1 MNETKR
7 TLIFL
12 AVALVSVGA
21 AAATYYG
28 SVPHKDADSGRI
40 GTEFYPDFKFPT
52 DAQVLRV
59 VVYDKDTAAIKPFT
73 VEYKDGKWK
82 IPSHHNYPVD
92 GKDRLAKTAASV
104 IGTSRTAFVSRLKS
118 DQARYDVLDPED
130 PDDTV
135 LTGRGRKITI
145 SKNDGTVLAE
155 YIIGKPSELP
165 GQTDTYYVRATKADD
180 SNTIYLAKLKM
191 DLSTKFSD
199 WIEPDLLKVDREL
212 LSEIRIDNYSID
224 EQQGAIIPGDA
235 TELTR
240 KNPSDPWILKGI
252 KPNEELKLDAVN
264 TLVNN
269 LDNLRLVGVR
279 PKPPGVL
286 PDLSIDPRYA
296 QSRNLV
302 DILRADMQEKGYFV
316 GSDRKGGKPRV
327 FSKEGELEAGTSEG
341 LLYALNFGQ
350 IFTGTEFEIETG
362 LSKDS
367 KEKGAKDADKS
378 KATDAK
384 TADAKTAEKNGA
396 KKDGK
401 DAKDKDKEQL
411 KRRYL
416 MVYVK
421 FDPALVGFPP
431 IRPLE
436 PKKPQGL
443 VLDQPA
449 TKSAPAAPPA
459 SSPAASSPVG
469 ASGTK
474 SEPNSPPANNGKTD
488 QKHSSATRLDDSRML
503 ALALPDP
510 PKSSDPK
517 AGDGKAATPPKAPAA
532 PQKGTPAGKS
542 GPVIKPAAPAKR
554 DPKAEYDKALVQ
566 YKKDIEKY
574 QNDKSEFEKKIKKG
588 QEKAKQL
595 NERFGPWYY
604 VISAESFENLR
615 QARASLIQPKG
626 TDAAKKAAP
635 GAGAQPP
642 FDALP
647 MK

>member
-1 MNETKR
+1 M
-7 TLIFL
+7 
-12 AVALVSVGA
+12 AL
-21 AAATYYG
+21 
-28 SVPHKDADSGRI
+28 
-40 GTEFYPDFKFPT
+40 
-52 DAQVLRV
+52 Q
-59 VVYDKDTAAIKPFT
+59 
-73 VEYKDGKWK
+73 
-82 IPSHHNYPVD
+82 
-92 GKDRLAKTAASV
+92 
-104 IGTSRTAFVSRLKS
+104 
-118 DQARYDVLDPED
+118 
-130 PDDTV
+130 
-135 LTGRGRKITI
+135 
-145 SKNDGTVLAE
+145 
-155 YIIGKPSELP
+155 
-165 GQTDTYYVRATKADD
+165 
-180 SNTIYLAKLKM
+180 
-191 DLSTKFSD
+191 
-199 WIEPDLLKVDREL
+199 
-212 LSEIRIDNYSID
+212 
-224 EQQGAIIPGDA
+224 
-235 TELTR
+235 
-240 KNPSDPWILKGI
+240 
-252 KPNEELKLDAVN
+252 
-264 TLVNN
+264 
-269 LDNLRLVGVR
+269 
-279 PKPPGVL
+279 
-286 PDLSIDPRYA
+286 
-296 QSRNLV
+296 
-302 DILRADMQEKGYFV
+302 ADMQEKGYFV

-341 LLYALNFGQ
+341 LRYALNFGQ

-362 LSKDS
+362 LSKDAKD

-384 TADAKTAEKNGA
+384 TADKNGA

-443 VLDQPA
+443 VLDQPS

-459 SSPAASSPVG
+459 SSPAAASQAG

-474 SEPNSPPANNGKTD
+474 SEPNSPPVNNGKAD
-488 QKHSSATRLDDSRML
+488 QKHSSATGLDDSRML

-510 PKSSDPK
+510 PKSPDPK

-532 PQKGTPAGKS
+532 PPKGTPAGKL
-542 GPVIKPAAPAKR
+542 GPVIKPAPPAKP
-554 DPKAEYDKALVQ
+554 DPKAQYDRALAQ

-574 QNDKSEFEKKIKKG
+574 ENDKSEFEKKIKKG
-588 QEKAKQL
+588 QEKVKQL

-626 TDAAKKAAP
+626 TKAAP